1 MTPTELTQKLV
12 SVIFFLAYLRFEI
25 TFPPSILS
33 VSEIYFMTF
42 FDKTYFLFQFFRSCQ
57 LHIFSFL
64 ELRFPFVSDS
74 SLSLLTSL
82 FISASSHPLPLS
94 VDIRCTSLS
103 HSKDICN
110 ANERN
115 IRKSTLP
122 SFQTHP
128 PLDTLFLHPL
138 SYYFHTLQT
147 LPPPKLC
154 HSKMILEGEEIG
166 DVMGRFCLCGPC
178 RIVLHKIK

>member
-1 MTPTELTQKLV
+1 MYWKSISWHFLTK
-12 SVIFFLAYLRFEI
+12 Y
-25 TFPPSILS
+25 T
-33 VSEIYFMTF
+33 
-42 FDKTYFLFQFFRSCQ
+42 SC
-57 LHIFSFL
+57 FSFFSEVASSTFSHSL
-64 ELRFPFVSDS
+64 NYGFLFVSDS

-82 FISASSHPLPLS
+82 FISASSHPPLPLS

-115 IRKSTLP
+115 IRKSTLT

-138 SYYFHTLQT
+138 SYYFHTLQ
-147 LPPPKLC
+147 PPPPLFQNSAIAKWYW
-154 HSKMILEGEEIG
+154 KGKRLETLRADSACVDPAGL
-166 DVMGRFCLCGPC
+166 FCT
-178 RIVLHKIK
+178 K

>member
-1 MTPTELTQKLV
+1 MLKLHFLLPSSVNWKSISWRFLTKHI
-12 SVIFFLAYLRFEI
+12 SCFSFFW
-25 TFPPSILS
+25 
-33 VSEIYFMTF
+33 
-42 FDKTYFLFQFFRSCQ
+42 SCQ

-82 FISASSHPLPLS
+82 FISSSSHPLPLS
-94 VDIRCTSLS
+94 VDIQCTSLS
-103 HSKDICN
+103 QSEDICN
-110 ANERN
+110 ANEGN
-115 IRKSTLP
+115 IRKSTLT

-154 HSKMILEGEEIG
+154 HSKTILEGEEIG

-178 RIVLHKIK
+178 RIVLQKIKWREIYSLALFC